1 MASPGMGGQQDT
13 GGEASGDPSGGQQT
27 AAAATAAT
35 LALAEQSL
43 AILSDNK
50 QREELRLKAA
60 QDLNEGLDSAI
71 AFSTAQEIQN
81 KKNPGGFLHQAV
93 DVFLRVLQEMPNQ
106 SIAELTGQQI
116 RKLILEMI
124 QRLPQVWP
132 LTQFY
137 FLFPFYYEK
146 SLISL
151 ELKSMIPCR
160 GKTELFRSSQQLPRH
175 CLGPLK
181 GAVSAQ
187 KARRAQETVKNF

>member
-43 AILSDNK
+43 AILGDNK

-124 QRLPQVWP
+124 QRLPQVWQ
-132 LTQFY
+132 LTQFFFC
-137 FLFPFYYEK
+137 FLF
-146 SLISL
+146 
-151 ELKSMIPCR
+151 M
-160 GKTELFRSSQQLPRH
+160 
-175 CLGPLK
+175 
-181 GAVSAQ
+181 
-187 KARRAQETVKNF
+187 KNLQANQ